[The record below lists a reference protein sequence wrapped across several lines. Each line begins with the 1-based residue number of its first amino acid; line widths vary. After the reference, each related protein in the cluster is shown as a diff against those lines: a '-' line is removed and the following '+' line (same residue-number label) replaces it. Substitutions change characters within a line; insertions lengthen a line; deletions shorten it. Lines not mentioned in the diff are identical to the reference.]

1 MDEKNLSVQDE
12 DYDEE
17 VVRLKSEILR
27 LQGVIMKT
35 INELNE
41 LKRQIKDAT

>member
-1 MDEKNLSVQDE
+1 VDEKNLSVEDE

-41 LKRQIKDAT
+41 LKRQIKDVT

>member
-1 MDEKNLSVQDE
+1 VDEKNLSVQDE

>member
-1 MDEKNLSVQDE
+1 VDEKNLSVEDE

-17 VVRLKSEILR
+17 VVSLKSEILR

-41 LKRQIKDAT
+41 LKRQIKDVT